1 MLILHNKAKQI
12 FIPLLK
18 ILVAILSMAF
28 IIQKAISQEE
38 YYDVLRKSQQSGDTR
53 PFIYFIYRI
62 ATRSIRE
69 YIDDIQ
75 LELQDNEIQPL
86 NYNLNI

>member
-1 MLILHNKAKQI
+1 MLMNLILMENGYPPI
-12 FIPLLK
+12 T
-18 ILVAILSMAF
+18 
-28 IIQKAISQEE
+28 IQVDDREE

-62 ATRSIRE
+62 ATRSIKE

-75 LELQDNEIQPL
+75 LELHDNEIQPL
-86 NYNLNI
+86 NYNLNIQLREIQ

>member
-1 MLILHNKAKQI
+1 MLMNLILMENGYPPI
-12 FIPLLK
+12 TIR
-18 ILVAILSMAF
+18 VDDR
-28 IIQKAISQEE
+28 EE

-86 NYNLNI
+86 NYNLNIQLREIQ

>member
-1 MLILHNKAKQI
+1 MENGYPPIT
-12 FIPLLK
+12 
-18 ILVAILSMAF
+18 
-28 IIQKAISQEE
+28 IQVDDREE

-62 ATRSIRE
+62 ATRSIKE

-86 NYNLNI
+86 NYNLNIQLREIQIKN

>member
-1 MLILHNKAKQI
+1 MENGYPPIT
-12 FIPLLK
+12 
-18 ILVAILSMAF
+18 
-28 IIQKAISQEE
+28 IQVDDREE

-62 ATRSIRE
+62 ATRSIKE

-86 NYNLNI
+86 NYNLNIQLREIQ

>member
-1 MLILHNKAKQI
+1 MENGYPPIT
-12 FIPLLK
+12 
-18 ILVAILSMAF
+18 
-28 IIQKAISQEE
+28 IQVDDREE

-62 ATRSIRE
+62 ATRSIKE

-75 LELQDNEIQPL
+75 LELHDNEIQPL
-86 NYNLNI
+86 NYNLNIQLREIQ

>member
-1 MLILHNKAKQI
+1 MENGYPPIT
-12 FIPLLK
+12 
-18 ILVAILSMAF
+18 
-28 IIQKAISQEE
+28 IQVDDREE

-62 ATRSIRE
+62 ATRSIKE

-75 LELQDNEIQPL
+75 LELHDNEIQPL
-86 NYNLNI
+86 NYNLNIQLRVIQ